1 MIRTYNQLMTQL
13 NNMMKSEK
21 HQQDRVM
28 ITRLAVYQI
37 LLILKKKYRLI
48 ATDLG
53 KQKALEADSR
63 AI

>member
-1 MIRTYNQLMTQL
+1 MTQL